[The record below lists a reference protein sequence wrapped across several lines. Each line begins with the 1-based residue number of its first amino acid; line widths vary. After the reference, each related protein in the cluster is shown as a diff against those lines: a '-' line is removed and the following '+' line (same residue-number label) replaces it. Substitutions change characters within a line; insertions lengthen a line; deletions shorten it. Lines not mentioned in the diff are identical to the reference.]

1 MKELSAMKT
10 DRVLA
15 TVDRITKLLLTFFV
29 AGVFIHI
36 SPYLLELI
44 DPPST
49 KPVATAQA
57 SSAEEEEELQVLDAA
72 VSDRCWTKLQKAGY
86 TGRPGDGQEAFYVAY
101 SDLSTICGKT
111 VAAKVAKKQ
120 DKPAAGSQTAEDGS
134 QVNPNFYDR
143 TDYNRNG
150 VADQDENAPAA
161 GSRTAEDGSKVKP
174 GFYDRT
180 DYNRNGVADQDEGF
194 PTNPRPE
201 DVKAGRK

>member
-10 DRVLA
+10 ARVLA

-49 KPVATAQA
+49 TKPVATAQA
-57 SSAEEEEELQVLDAA
+57 TQASEEELTVQEAA
-72 VSDRCWTKLQKAGY
+72 VSDRCWSKLGKAGY
-86 TGRPGDGQEAFYVAY
+86 TGQEAFHVAY

-120 DKPAAGSQTAEDGS
+120 DKPAGGSQTA
-134 QVNPNFYDR
+134 V
-143 TDYNRNG
+143 
-150 VADQDENAPAA
+150 DE
-161 GSRTAEDGSKVKP
+161 SEVKP

-180 DYNRNGVADQDEGF
+180 DYNRNGVADQEENASAAGSRTAVDESKVKTGFYGRTDYNRNGVADQDEGF
-194 PTNPRPE
+194 RKNPDP
-201 DVKAGRK
+201 DCVNAKADR